1 MWTIK
6 VSDGVSMEL
15 EPWSCGFTC
24 WRRDGLERE
33 AVTGHLQVTL
43 DWLQHDTQLAA
54 WLATAPADCVQA
66 ARSFSSWAPRLLSL
80 AARFA
85 PCRQLLVTNPNLLWL
100 AAWAEDRDE
109 VVAQAVAA
117 GPLALLAA
125 LGLRHRPSSLRM
137 LKQLRFE
144 PSLRWQR
151 QALLEWLQPDSLHW
165 GSGHR
170 HQPLSPSTLLIL
182 RKAPR
187 LLNSALAPSLQAIL
201 PRTLRQLLPRIMPIY
216 QAAVKSPERL
226 RQLRRHS
233 QLHSL
238 ASLQHHWQ
246 SEDRHRQLL
255 AFYREQRIRRMFAQ
269 LRRHDACGEREAVR
283 QEK

>member
-1 MWTIK
+1 MGLCSGGYMWTIK
-6 VSDGVSMEL
+6 LSEEACIELDPWLDGF
-15 EPWSCGFTC
+15 GC
-24 WRRDGLERE
+24 WRRDASGRE

-43 DWLQHDTQLAA
+43 DWLQQDPQLSA
-54 WLATAPADCVQA
+54 WLATAPEACVQA
-66 ARSFSSWAPRLLSL
+66 ARPFSSWAPRLLSL

-100 AAWAEDRDE
+100 AVWAEERDE

-137 LKQLRFE
+137 LKRLRFE

-151 QALLEWLQPDSLHW
+151 QALLEWLHPDSLHW
-165 GSGHR
+165 GSGRR
-170 HQPLSPSTLLIL
+170 HQALSPSTLLLL

-187 LLNSALAPSLQAIL
+187 LLNSALAPSLQAL
-201 PRTLRQLLPRIMPIY
+201 SPRTLRQILLRIMAIY
-216 QAAVKSPERL
+216 QVAMKSPERL

-238 ASLQHHWQ
+238 PSLQHHWH

-255 AFYREQRIRRMFAQ
+255 AFYREQRIRRMF
-269 LRRHDACGEREAVR
+269 R
-283 QEK
+283 

>member
-6 VSDGVSMEL
+6 VSDGISIEL
-15 EPWSCGFTC
+15 EPWLAGFGC
-24 WRRDGLERE
+24 WRRDVTGRE
-33 AVTGHLQVTL
+33 AVTEHLQVTV
-43 DWLQHDTQLAA
+43 DWLQHDPQLSA
-54 WLATAPADCVQA
+54 WLATAPEACVQA
-66 ARSFSSWAPRLLSL
+66 ARPFLSWAPRLLSL

-85 PCRQLLVTNPNLLWL
+85 PCRQLLVNNPNLLWL
-100 AAWAEDRDE
+100 AAWAEECDE

-137 LKQLRFE
+137 LKHLRFE

-151 QALLEWLQPDSLHW
+151 QALVAWLQPDSLHW
-165 GSGHR
+165 GSGR
-170 HQPLSPSTLLIL
+170 RNQPLSPSTLLIL

-187 LLNSALAPSLQAIL
+187 LLHSALAPSLQAL
-201 PRTLRQLLPRIMPIY
+201 PPKTLRQLLPRLLPIY
-216 QAAVKSPERL
+216 QAAAKSPERL

-238 ASLQHHWQ
+238 PSLHQRWQ

-255 AFYREQRIRRMFAQ
+255 VFYREQRIGRMS
-269 LRRHDACGEREAVR
+269 RHATNECRSTTPLGGY
-283 QEK
+283 

>member
-1 MWTIK
+1 MWVIK
-6 VSDGVSMEL
+6 ISDGVSMEL

-54 WLATAPADCVQA
+54 WLATAPEACVQ
-66 ARSFSSWAPRLLSL
+66 

-85 PCRQLLVTNPNLLWL
+85 PCRQLLVNNPNLLWL
-100 AAWAEDRDE
+100 VAWAEDRDE

-151 QALLEWLQPDSLHW
+151 QALLEWLQPGSLHW
-165 GSGHR
+165 GSGR
-170 HQPLSPSTLLIL
+170 RRQPLSPSTLLIL

-187 LLNSALAPSLQAIL
+187 LLNSALAPSLQAIS

>member
-1 MWTIK
+1 MWVIK
-6 VSDGVSMEL
+6 ISDGVSMEL

-54 WLATAPADCVQA
+54 WLATAPEACVQA
-66 ARSFSSWAPRLLSL
+66 ARPFSSWAPRLLSL

-85 PCRQLLVTNPNLLWL
+85 PCRQLLATNPNLLWL
-100 AAWAEDRDE
+100 AAWADDRDE
-109 VVAQAVAA
+109 VVAQAVAT

-165 GSGHR
+165 GSGCR
-170 HQPLSPSTLLIL
+170 HQTLLPSTLLLL

-187 LLNSALAPSLQAIL
+187 LLHSSLASAEQEL
-201 PRTLRQLLPRIMPIY
+201 PIRKLRQLLPNLLLIY
-216 QAAVKSPERL
+216 QVAIKSPERL

-238 ASLQHHWQ
+238 PSLYRRWQ
-246 SEDRHRQLL
+246 SDERYRQLI
-255 AFYREQRIRRMFAQ
+255 AFYREQRIREGANKS
-269 LRRHDACGEREAVR
+269 LI
-283 QEK
+283 

>member
-1 MWTIK
+1 MWVIK
-6 VSDGVSMEL
+6 ISDGVSMEL

-66 ARSFSSWAPRLLSL
+66 ARPFSSWAPRLLSL

-100 AAWAEDRDE
+100 AAWADDRDE

-125 LGLRHRPSSLRM
+125 LGLRHRPSSLRI
-137 LKQLRFE
+137 LKQLCFE
-144 PSLRWQR
+144 SSLRWQR
-151 QALLEWLQPDSLHW
+151 QALLEWLQPGSLHW
-165 GSGHR
+165 GSGRR
-170 HQPLSPSTLLIL
+170 HHPLSPSTLLIL
-182 RKAPR
+182 RKAPL
-187 LLNSALAPSLQAIL
+187 LLNSALHRVCRPYHPERCASICRASCRSIRLQLNAPSGCGSYDDIVSCIAW
-201 PRTLRQLLPRIMPIY
+201 
-216 QAAVKSPERL
+216 
-226 RQLRRHS
+226 RRYS
-233 QLHSL
+233 TTGNRKTTIANCWRFIGS
-238 ASLQHHWQ
+238 
-246 SEDRHRQLL
+246 R
-255 AFYREQRIRRMFAQ
+255 
-269 LRRHDACGEREAVR
+269 G
-283 QEK
+283 